1 MVRKVQRSPA
11 AHVAPVLCRGLRR
24 PVTPSASSSAPSSL
38 RPVDS
43 NPAKA
48 ACGVQWPPREWRSA
62 KSAPPR
68 QASTQLPESPSSRP
82 RVRSEVTGGGPL
94 RPAGY
99 RAHLNR
105 RTNSGPSLTLGD
117 RAAGRRA
124 RSATLRPAAPVAAL
138 PAAGSATARRSQCP
152 RARHRCAQAEKVRA
166 VTQSYRRTPPRT
178 ARQTAPARTGLRSP
192 PCRPF
197 RLGALCSSPPT
208 AWAPAA
214 GTPTLRF
221 GATPA
226 GATISALPRSVLS
239 PRPEIKTLRS
249 PSLAARRAAPPCP
262 TTRGTPLRSF
272 VATLR
277 PRA

>member
-1 MVRKVQRSPA
+1 MWGA
-11 AHVAPVLCRGLRR
+11 VAP
-24 PVTPSASSSAPSSL
+24 T
-38 RPVDS
+38 
-43 NPAKA
+43 K
-48 ACGVQWPPREWRSA
+48 WRSA

-82 RVRSEVTGGGPL
+82 RVRSEVTGGAPL

-105 RTNSGPSLTLGD
+105 RTNPGPSLTLGD

-152 RARHRCAQAEKVRA
+152 RARHRCAQAGKVRA
-166 VTQSYRRTPPRT
+166 VICVPSENAYTDGTADSSSSYRLTQSAVPTV
-178 ARQTAPARTGLRSP
+178 PA
-192 PCRPF
+192 
-197 RLGALCSSPPT
+197 GALCSSPPT

-221 GATPA
+221 GAKPA

-239 PRPEIKTLRS
+239 PRPEIKNPALAKASLRVARPLLALRLGGLRYAPSSLRYAPEPPLAGSS
-249 PSLAARRAAPPCP
+249 PCAGPSPRRGRGCRDAAAGGERAFL
-262 TTRGTPLRSF
+262 T
-272 VATLR
+272 
-277 PRA
+277 

>member
-1 MVRKVQRSPA
+1 MGCSGP
-11 AHVAPVLCRGLRR
+11 HEVALRQ
-24 PVTPSASSSAPSSL
+24 P
-38 RPVDS
+38 
-43 NPAKA
+43 
-48 ACGVQWPPREWRSA
+48 
-62 KSAPPR
+62 APPR

-105 RTNSGPSLTLGD
+105 RTNPGPSLTLGD

-166 VTQSYRRTPPRT
+166 VIQSRRRTPPRT
-178 ARQTAPARTGLRSP
+178 ARQTAPARTGLRCP

-197 RLGALCSSPPT
+197 RLGRSCPRAKPS
-208 AWAPAA
+208 
-214 GTPTLRF
+214 
-221 GATPA
+221 AT
-226 GATISALPRSVLS
+226 
-239 PRPEIKTLRS
+239 
-249 PSLAARRAAPPCP
+249 AARRAAPPCP
-262 TTRGTPLRSF
+262 TTRGLRYAPSS
-272 VATLR
+272 LR
-277 PRA
+277 YAPRAAARRKLALRRA

>member
-1 MVRKVQRSPA
+1 MFAKSKDPERHTSRQFSVADSA
-11 AHVAPVLCRGLRR
+11 ALSRRLLPPPLALC
-24 PVTPSASSSAPSSL
+24 
-38 RPVDS
+38 PVDS
-43 NPAKA
+43 NPAGSGMWGAVAPTK
-48 ACGVQWPPREWRSA
+48 WRSA

-105 RTNSGPSLTLGD
+105 RTNPGPSLTLGD

-166 VTQSYRRTPPRT
+166 VIQSRRRTPPRT
-178 ARQTAPARTGLRSP
+178 ARQTAPARTGLRCP

-197 RLGALCSSPPT
+197 RLGRSCPRAKPS
-208 AWAPAA
+208 
-214 GTPTLRF
+214 
-221 GATPA
+221 AT
-226 GATISALPRSVLS
+226 
-239 PRPEIKTLRS
+239 
-249 PSLAARRAAPPCP
+249 AARRAAPPCP
-262 TTRGTPLRSF
+262 TTRGLRYAPSS
-272 VATLR
+272 LR
-277 PRA
+277 YAPRAAARRKLALRRA